1 MSVSLRTA
9 RSSHLRLRRARCVND
24 TLMIGAAAALIVL
37 GVILLFVIPWVG
49 IPVGI
54 AGIVLLVLYAV
65 GFGRRAATRS
75 GP

>member
-1 MSVSLRTA
+1 
-9 RSSHLRLRRARCVND
+9 
-24 TLMIGAAAALIVL
+24 MIGAAFALLVL

-49 IPVGI
+49 IPVAI
-54 AGIVLLVLYAV
+54 VGIVLLVLYAV